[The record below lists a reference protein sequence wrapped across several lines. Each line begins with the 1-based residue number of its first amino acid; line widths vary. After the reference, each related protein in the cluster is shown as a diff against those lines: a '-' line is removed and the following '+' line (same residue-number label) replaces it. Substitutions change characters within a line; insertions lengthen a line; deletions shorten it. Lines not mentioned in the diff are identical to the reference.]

1 MPPFILVIRLVS
13 ASSRSGGS
21 PSMAMVNQ
29 LASVNVEGRA
39 PGEKGTSRKLPQ
51 GSGEVWKSCCP
62 TRNPQVDTDT
72 DTDTGHPPTHSPTHP
87 G

>member
-1 MPPFILVIRLVS
+1 
-13 ASSRSGGS
+13 
-21 PSMAMVNQ
+21 MAMVNQ

-62 TRNPQVDTDT
+62 TRNPQDLR
-72 DTDTGHPPTHSPTHP
+72 GQRLIRHPLPDFTLFHP
-87 G
+87 RAS